1 MEYILFKNV
10 RGATKLNLHLIQGIN
25 GFNEI
30 SDELATIIQYI
41 TTKNNYNFVVS
52 SEPYESALTLDERV
66 LNLDY
71 IYNQVNDIYSGR
83 CPD

>member
-1 MEYILFKNV
+1 MCEYILFKNV
-10 RGATKLNLHLIQGIN
+10 RGATKLNLHLINGIN

-52 SEPYESALTLDERV
+52 SEPYESALTLDERA

-71 IYNQVNDIYSGR
+71 IYNQVNN
-83 CPD
+83 

>member
-10 RGATKLNLHLIQGIN
+10 RGATKLNLHLSKSIN
-25 GFNEI
+25 SFAEI

-41 TTKNNYNFVVS
+41 TTNNNYNWVIS
-52 SEPYESALTLDERV
+52 SEPYECALTLDERA

-71 IYNQVNDIYSGR
+71 IYNQVNN
-83 CPD
+83 

>member
-10 RGATKLNLHLIQGIN
+10 RGATKLNLHLSKAIN
-25 GFNEI
+25 SFAEI

-41 TTKNNYNFVVS
+41 TTKNNYNWILS
-52 SEPYESALTLDERV
+52 SEPNECALTLDVRA

-71 IYNQVNDIYSGR
+71 IYNQVNN
-83 CPD
+83 

>member
-1 MEYILFKNV
+1 MCEYILFKNI
-10 RGATKLNLHLIQGIN
+10 RGATKLNLHLINGIN

-52 SEPYESALTLDERV
+52 SEPYESALTLDERAF
-66 LNLDY
+66 NLDY
-71 IYNQVNDIYSGR
+71 IYNQVNN
-83 CPD
+83 

>member
-10 RGATKLNLHLIQGIN
+10 RGATKLNLHLGNSIT

-41 TTKNNYNFVVS
+41 TTKNNYNWTLS
-52 SEPYESALTLDERV
+52 SQPYECALTLDIRAF
-66 LNLDY
+66 NLDY
-71 IYNQVNDIYSGR
+71 IYNQVNN
-83 CPD
+83 

>member
-1 MEYILFKNV
+1 MCEYILFKNV

-25 GFNEI
+25 GFAEI

-41 TTKNNYNFVVS
+41 TTENNYNWTLS
-52 SEPYESALTLDERV
+52 SKPYESALTLDERA

-71 IYNQVNDIYSGR
+71 IYNQVNN
-83 CPD
+83 

>member
-10 RGATKLNLHLIQGIN
+10 RGVTKLNLHLSKAVN
-25 GFNEI
+25 SFAEI

-41 TTKNNYNFVVS
+41 TTKNNYNWIFS
-52 SEPYESALTLDERV
+52 TQPYESALTLEVKV

-71 IYNQVNDIYSGR
+71 IYNQVNN
-83 CPD
+83 